1 MSNKSPE
8 QNTPLARFAESPAP
22 WILAFT
28 IAAAV
33 GGLAISTKHRARQER
48 LERMSQTREGIWYDK
63 SDGPAPAGTAPTV
76 ATSDQAKANPVTDE
90 RPSNDREP
98 VKPSAEETSA
108 NASAREHL
116 PSDDLELNVEGKTPP
131 RHNMPPLALF
141 IAISLAALAAGLGLL
156 SYLRSVSRERAPRR
170 RGKDP

>member
-8 QNTPLARFAESPAP
+8 QNSPLARFAESPAP

-33 GGLAISTKHRARQER
+33 GGLAIATKHRARQER
-48 LERMSQTREGIWYDK
+48 LERMAQTREGIWYEK
-63 SDGPAPAGTAPTV
+63 SDDAAPTGAAPAVALADPAIAHPTA
-76 ATSDQAKANPVTDE
+76 AEQS
-90 RPSNDREP
+90 SNDREP
-98 VKPSAEETSA
+98 AAPNVEESHGQT
-108 NASAREHL
+108 SAREHL

-170 RGKDP
+170 PRNDP